1 MANKQ
6 SELAKNTII
15 LTVGKICT
23 QFVSF
28 LLLPLYTALLLP
40 EEYGVVDL
48 FNTYI
53 MLLVPVFNWQF
64 ESGLFRFMLDC
75 RNDKTSQKKIFS
87 TVLLSNVVQSVIY
100 SIFFV
105 VAQGYISSEYKIF
118 LLYDVILNIFLN
130 TLLQLPR
137 GIGDNTKYAI
147 GSFVSASSTVV
158 LNVLFIA
165 GFRMGAYGMFWA
177 TVLGKAITICYL
189 TFSLKVWS
197 LFSCKLFDI
206 NIFKEIGKYSL
217 PLVPN
222 QLSWWVIGVSDR
234 TIVSYGI
241 SIAANGIYS
250 IANKFSSIFITFYNI
265 FNMSWTESVSLH
277 MNDSDRDAFLSD
289 TINTMFKL
297 FSAVCLGIIA
307 CMPFLFPFLIDKKY
321 ADAYNQIPIL
331 MIAVL
336 FQVVVGLYSV
346 IYVALKKSVEIA
358 KTSMYA
364 AIINIGMDIILIKWL
379 GLYAASLS
387 TLFAYVAMALY
398 RYYDVKKYVD
408 VSLNKK
414 TIAGTIAI
422 GFVAVASYYSK
433 VIVLEVA
440 SLLVITI
447 YAVLMNRK
455 LLMATY
461 STVVQKLKKKGRN

>member
-75 RNDKTSQKKIFS
+75 RDDRTSQKQIFS
-87 TVLLSNVVQSVIY
+87 TVLVSNIIQSIIY
-100 SIFFV
+100 ALFFV
-105 VAQGYISSEYKIF
+105 IAQNYISSNYKIF

-165 GFRMGAYGMFWA
+165 GLRMGAYGMFWA
-177 TVLGKAITICYL
+177 TVLGKVVTICYL
-189 TFSLKVWS
+189 TVSLKVWK
-197 LFSCKLFDI
+197 LFSLKLFNI
-206 NIFKEIGKYSL
+206 NIFKEIGRYSL

-277 MNDSDRDAFLSD
+277 MNDSDREAFLSD

-307 CMPFLFPFLIDKKY
+307 CMPFVFPLLIDEKY

-364 AIINIGMDIILIKWL
+364 AIINIGVDILLIRWL

-387 TLFAYVAMALY
+387 TLLAYVAMAIY

-408 VSLNKK
+408 VSLSKK
-414 TIAGTIAI
+414 IIVGTIAI
-422 GFVAVASYYSK
+422 GIIAVVSYYSR
-433 VIVLEVA
+433 VMFFEIV
-440 SLLVITI
+440 SLMIVVT
-447 YAVLMNRK
+447 YAVLANK
-455 LLMATY
+455 KFLMATY
-461 STVVQKLKKKGRN
+461 NTVLKRLKKK

>member
-87 TVLLSNVVQSVIY
+87 TVLLSNVVQSIIY
-100 SIFFV
+100 STFFV

-177 TVLGKAITICYL
+177 TILGKVITICYL
-189 TFSLKVWS
+189 TFSLKVWN

-250 IANKFSSIFITFYNI
+250 IANKF
-265 FNMSWTESVSLH
+265 
-277 MNDSDRDAFLSD
+277 
-289 TINTMFKL
+289 
-297 FSAVCLGIIA
+297 
-307 CMPFLFPFLIDKKY
+307 
-321 ADAYNQIPIL
+321 
-331 MIAVL
+331 
-336 FQVVVGLYSV
+336 
-346 IYVALKKSVEIA
+346 
-358 KTSMYA
+358 
-364 AIINIGMDIILIKWL
+364 
-379 GLYAASLS
+379 
-387 TLFAYVAMALY
+387 
-398 RYYDVKKYVD
+398 
-408 VSLNKK
+408 
-414 TIAGTIAI
+414 
-422 GFVAVASYYSK
+422 
-433 VIVLEVA
+433 
-440 SLLVITI
+440 
-447 YAVLMNRK
+447 
-455 LLMATY
+455 
-461 STVVQKLKKKGRN
+461 